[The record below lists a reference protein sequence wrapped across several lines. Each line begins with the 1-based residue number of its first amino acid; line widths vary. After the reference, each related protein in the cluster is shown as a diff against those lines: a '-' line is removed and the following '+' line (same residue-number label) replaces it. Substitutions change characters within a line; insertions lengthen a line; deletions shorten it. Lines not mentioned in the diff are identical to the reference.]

1 MILEVQTK
9 KSNNQLKQTSNKK
22 KFRSKN
28 IPKLLSNR
36 SIKKKKKMTLKRTDS
51 NQKVFGRLLTKSFNQ
66 KITSSQRKQQRT
78 IQKEIRITKRKIASY
93 FNEFRLIIYERG
105 SLSSIYSEFVSQ
117 GVVKMLFSMTSYFL
131 NSVS

>member
-9 KSNNQLKQTSNKK
+9 KSNNQLKLTSNKK